1 MDVDYLID
9 RLLIKKEKV
18 DLYLDSVN
26 RNVLS
31 SLAEASDVLLQ
42 ISVHVLKNKV
52 EHRPAFLVLALFDIH
67 QPNNMGI
74 AREHAQDGDLP
85 ESGGGYAFIVLVE
98 TSLLES
104 NDLPSCL
111 LSCSVYFPKMLLNSI
126 GTNQIQFKQLLNS
139 YIFLWDSA

>member
-67 QPNNMGI
+67 QPENKLT
-74 AREHAQDGDLP
+74 AEL
-85 ESGGGYAFIVLVE
+85 
-98 TSLLES
+98 
-104 NDLPSCL
+104 C
-111 LSCSVYFPKMLLNSI
+111 K
-126 GTNQIQFKQLLNS
+126 
-139 YIFLWDSA
+139 

>member
-31 SLAEASDVLLQ
+31 SLAEASDVLFQ

-67 QPNNMGI
+67 QPENKLT
-74 AREHAQDGDLP
+74 AEL
-85 ESGGGYAFIVLVE
+85 
-98 TSLLES
+98 
-104 NDLPSCL
+104 C
-111 LSCSVYFPKMLLNSI
+111 K
-126 GTNQIQFKQLLNS
+126 
-139 YIFLWDSA
+139 